1 MASEP
6 EDTAPIRRGRGL
18 RLSTR
23 RSAEEPSSPPPLPT
37 EQPLT
42 RGRGLR
48 LSTNA
53 EEAPTPPTVEPPPA
67 RQRNTRLSTATA
79 EASSSAPSAEPA
91 SGQALRLAS
100 EAPVVPQSV
109 PAPAT
114 ATSVSF
120 LLESLWLSS
129 GKVAYRRAGAGP
141 ALLLIHDFGATSRIW
156 RGVAG
161 ALADTRISYALDLPG
176 SGGTPPWPAPPTLR
190 TLADATIAFA
200 DGLGLGRFDLCG
212 HGLGAAVAALVA
224 ARRPD
229 RVGRVAFSNLG
240 ARLFAPELV
249 ALEWTRAPLDL
260 SLGLARPFFDFWQPW
275 NRYLFQLPPLA
286 AFLGAQ
292 TLQRP
297 PADQELWREYL
308 ADHAA
313 TDGRAYLTALT
324 AAGVPPLHAALRAI
338 SAPTLLVA
346 GASDRLAPPSEVEQC
361 QRLVAGSRLVVLE
374 DCGHLPMIEAPDL
387 YHQTLRDF
395 LT

>member
-6 EDTAPIRRGRGL
+6 QDTAPIRRGRGL
-18 RLSTR
+18 RLSTENP
-23 RSAEEPSSPPPLPT
+23 AEEPPTIPPPT

-48 LSTNA
+48 LSTTA
-53 EEAPTPPTVEPPPA
+53 DEAPPTPTVEPPPPR
-67 RQRNTRLSTATA
+67 RQKTRLATVTATG
-79 EASSSAPSAEPA
+79 EVSAPLAEQA
-91 SGQALRLAS
+91 SGQTLRLAA
-100 EAPVVPQSV
+100 EAPAVPQSV
-109 PAPAT
+109 PATAT
-114 ATSVSF
+114 APSVSF

-129 GKVAYRRAGAGP
+129 GKVAYRRAGTGP

-161 ALADTRISYALDLPG
+161 ALADARTSYALDLPG
-176 SGGTPPWPAPPTLR
+176 SGGTPPWPAPPTLK
-190 TLADATIAFA
+190 TLAGATIAFA

-212 HGLGAAVAALVA
+212 HGLGAAVAAMVA
-224 ARRPD
+224 AHYPD
-229 RVGRVAFSNLG
+229 RVGRLVLSNLG
-240 ARLFAPELV
+240 ARPFAPELV

-260 SLGLARPFFDFWQPW
+260 SLGLVRPFFDFWRPW
-275 NRYLFQLPPLA
+275 NRHLFQLPPLA

-297 PADQELWREYL
+297 PADQELWRDYL

-324 AAGVPPLHAALRAI
+324 AAGVPQLHAALRAI

-346 GASDRLAPPSEVEQC
+346 GDSDRLVRLAEVEQC

-374 DCGHLPMIEAPDL
+374 NYGHLPMIEAPDL
-387 YHQTLRDF
+387 YHQTVREF
-395 LT
+395 LG